1 MTRCDLVNITHEN
14 LLLDCEVENAIEFVR
29 DMLEFL
35 AEETE
40 KNEPYAVNSIKSMR
54 NAAREVDNLLEI
66 VYELE
71 V

>member
-35 AEETE
+35 AKELEE
-40 KNEPYAVNSIKSMR
+40 KEPYATRTIDRMN
-54 NAAREVDNLLEI
+54 NAAREVDGLLEI

-71 V
+71 A

>member
-1 MTRCDLVNITHEN
+1 MTRYDLVNIMHDN
-14 LLLDCEVENAIEFVR
+14 LLLECEVENAIKFVR

-40 KNEPYAVNSIKSMR
+40 KNEPYAVNSIKRMKD
-54 NAAREVDNLLEI
+54 AASEVSNLLYI
-66 VYELE
+66 IDELE

>member
-14 LLLDCEVENAIEFVR
+14 LLLDCEIENAIEFVR

-35 AEETE
+35 AKELEE
-40 KNEPYAVNSIKSMR
+40 KEPYATRTIDRMN

-71 V
+71 A